1 MLPGSRLARQAAVV
15 TLVTTAACSTLK
27 STFPSHEDVFTPI
40 APAIGTMRLAGADT
54 SWALTGPGYEV
65 TATNRALLEP
75 AKRELDEAAAAWER
89 YFGGPPPTVAGVVR
103 QYTRERGDRERRAPD
118 STLATGTPVVFV
130 AIADR
135 RARPGMMPL
144 EDVAIIQPVVRAWA
158 RAAIDSGHAARAETQ
173 WLRTGVTALV
183 GGMPEPDIVTL
194 QLARDTT
201 RLLPLRDIL
210 RGDRPGGP
218 GDETGPAGAA
228 RRDQRRDMQRG
239 RRGAVARELPALEG
253 ARLWD
258 AQAISFTHYL
268 ASREGRPFIG
278 RVAATLAAGAPL
290 DDALASAYS
299 LPHDV
304 ASVERAW
311 RQWVGEQGI
320 GSDGRPL
327 DR

>member
-1 MLPGSRLARQAAVV
+1 MIERQSLRRVAAV

-40 APAIGTMRLAGADT
+40 APAIGTMRLTGADT
-54 SWALTGPGYEV
+54 SWALSGPGYEV

-103 QYTRERGDRERRAPD
+103 QYSPGRGDRERRAPD

-130 AIADR
+130 AISDR
-135 RARPGMMPL
+135 RARPGMMPF
-144 EDVAIIQPVVRAWA
+144 EDVAIIQPVVRAWT
-158 RAAIDSGHAARAETQ
+158 RAAIDSGHTARAETR
-173 WLRTGVTALV
+173 WLRTGVAALV

-201 RLLPLRDIL
+201 KLLPLRDIL

-218 GDETGPAGAA
+218 GDETGPPGTGRPDA
-228 RRDQRRDMQRG
+228 RREMQRG
-239 RRGAVARELPALEG
+239 RRGAAARELSALDG

-258 AQAISFTHYL
+258 AQAISFAHYL

-278 RVAATLAAGAPL
+278 RVAAVLAAGASL

-299 LPHDV
+299 LPHDL

-320 GSDGRPL
+320 GSDGRPVE
-327 DR
+327 R